1 MMNRKALLIGLIFA
15 FLGLLLLV
23 FKANNIPHD
32 TFLIVL
38 FCGGYLPIKLMER
51 KKKWISSRSFN
62 LALFLTIVGLFL
74 FIAKN
79 DYTYSV
85 LGFTLL
91 SDIIFKILFKKK

>member
-1 MMNRKALLIGLIFA
+1 MNKNALLIGLLFA

-23 FKANNIPHD
+23 FKANDIPHR

-38 FCGGYLPIKLMER
+38 FCGGYLPAKFMER
-51 KKKWISSRSFN
+51 RKKWISNRSFN
-62 LALFLTIVGLFL
+62 LALLLTIIGLFL
-74 FIAKN
+74 FIANN

-91 SDIIFKILFKKK
+91 SDIIFKIIFKKK